1 MNYICSLPQKLDR
14 PTCAISQDEMDRQNH
29 QQQLDQHMDVYDL
42 EDDILKCDN
51 VDDDMNDDMNDQNN
65 HSYVY
70 LQQQQHY
77 PPPLEFQEPPLIS
90 SPGSQQGQTLIKKGS
105 IMRNNPELMKR
116 NRQQNS

>member
-1 MNYICSLPQKLDR
+1 MNIDSLPQKLDR
-14 PTCAISQDEMDRQNH
+14 PICAISHDEIDRQNH
-29 QQQLDQHMDVYDL
+29 QQQDIDVYDL
-42 EDDILKCDN
+42 EDDILKYDN
-51 VDDDMNDDMNDQNN
+51 VDDDMNDGDIN

-77 PPPLEFQEPPLIS
+77 PPPLEFQEPPLVTS
-90 SPGSQQGQTLIKKGS
+90 TSPLQGQSLIKKGS